1 MHIRRLLQAIPC
13 LLAYVRLHTGLCT
26 NTLYKVGGMGSSESE
41 SSSLDNVVEEHNV
54 RRPINHGS
62 LLIARRALG
71 LQSSSGLS

>member
-13 LLAYVRLHTGLCT
+13 LLAYVRLQTGLCT
-26 NTLYKVGGMGSSESE
+26 NIYKVGGMGSFESE

-62 LLIARRALG
+62 LLIARRAVG